1 MVQEIQCPSCGTS
14 LSYSYGVE
22 DINCGNCGNIVTV
35 DPYAHTHL
43 PDYEQDILRV
53 LRTGKYV
60 DAVQMVRHRSGI
72 GLNEAKQYV
81 DRLAARN
88 QIPVSTGSK
97 KGMLLVVLLAVG
109 IMVGVAFAV
118 FALVGQ

>member
-1 MVQEIQCPSCGTS
+1 MVQEIQCPSCGMP

-22 DINCGNCGNIVTV
+22 EINCGNCGNIVTV

-43 PDYEQDILRV
+43 PDYEQDILRI

-60 DAVQMVRHRSGI
+60 DAVKMVRHRSGI
-72 GLNEAKQYV
+72 GLKEAKQYV

-88 QIPVSTGSK
+88 RIPVSAGSP
-97 KGMLLVVLLAVG
+97 KGMLLVALIAVG
-109 IMVGVAFAV
+109 IMVGVAFVV
-118 FALVGQ
+118 FVLVGQ